1 MNLKMNR
8 LRPSHLKREDQAG
21 HLNQVFKIYTYWN
34 IKIKMFITTLSCCT
48 QIPKR
53 IKCCFILVSFKN
65 IKEIFFLTFIIF
77 YMAFF
82 FISESE
88 RKRRP
93 KKTGRLW
100 EFIRNLL
107 LDPKTCPSLLR
118 WEDAHA
124 GIFRIVQSD
133 AIANKWGM
141 RKNNEKMNYEKL
153 SRAMR

>member
-1 MNLKMNR
+1 MRILFLIQVCNEFEDEPPPAEPPKKR
-8 LRPSHLKREDQAG
+8 GPGRP
-21 HLNQVFKIYTYWN
+21 
-34 IKIKMFITTLSCCT
+34 
-48 QIPKR
+48 PKP
-53 IKCCFILVSFKN
+53 
-65 IKEIFFLTFIIF
+65 
-77 YMAFF
+77 
-82 FISESE
+82 ESE

-153 SRAMR
+153 SRAMSCLYFLALDMYKSVIIFLTLAPAFNRCIPNTKSYLSAKYI